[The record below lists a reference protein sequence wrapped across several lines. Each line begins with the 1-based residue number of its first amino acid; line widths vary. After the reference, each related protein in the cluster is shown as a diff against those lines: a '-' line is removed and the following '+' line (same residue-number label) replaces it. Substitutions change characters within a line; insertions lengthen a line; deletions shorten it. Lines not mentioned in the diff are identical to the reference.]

1 MLFRSGISQASSL
14 TGLIAVWTLFP
25 IWAQLTRAQLTQ
37 LQVHWLHI
45 SPPNSTRLG
54 TIIHL
59 QFCFLSTSLSLS
71 LLAVYLNCVT
81 CTTWLIAG
89 AQTVR
94 ALKWVPVW
102 SVKRIALFLY
112 TRMCECAKP
121 NGSTSKKMYK
131 KYCIIILIHTCTY
144 ISIWYLYGIYMVLSM
159 CVGI

>member
-1 MLFRSGISQASSL
+1 MDS
-14 TGLIAVWTLFP
+14 V
-25 IWAQLTRAQLTQ
+25 
-37 LQVHWLHI
+37 
-45 SPPNSTRLG
+45 PNLG
-54 TIIHL
+54 TAHSRSAD
-59 QFCFLSTSLSLS
+59 STSGTLTPHKPHQIVPGSARLFICSFVFFPLLSLSLS
-71 LLAVYLNCVT
+71 FLAVYLNCVT

-131 KYCIIILIHTCTY
+131 KYCIIILIHTSRY